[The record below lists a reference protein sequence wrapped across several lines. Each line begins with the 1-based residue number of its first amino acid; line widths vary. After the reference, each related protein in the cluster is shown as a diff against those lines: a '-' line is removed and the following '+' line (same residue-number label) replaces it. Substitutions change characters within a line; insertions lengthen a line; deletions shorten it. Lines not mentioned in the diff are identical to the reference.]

1 MASSVRAIIAMIR
14 KWRTNSIIISF
25 SEQPLCHKRKGR
37 RFLFLDKAL
46 PGSRGKYFMRE
57 RKYCLHLLNKIE
69 GSEVVPG
76 NIMGSSGSSILFK
89 LKDRDEVKTLPG

>member
-1 MASSVRAIIAMIR
+1 
-14 KWRTNSIIISF
+14 
-25 SEQPLCHKRKGR
+25 
-37 RFLFLDKAL
+37 
-46 PGSRGKYFMRE
+46 MRE